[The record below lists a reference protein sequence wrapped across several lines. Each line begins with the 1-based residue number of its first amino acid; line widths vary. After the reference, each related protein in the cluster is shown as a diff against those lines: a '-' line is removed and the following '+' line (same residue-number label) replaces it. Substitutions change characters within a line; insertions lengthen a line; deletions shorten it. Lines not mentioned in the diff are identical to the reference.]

1 MNTKLTSPITT
12 LFFTFFAFVA
22 GYTLGQ
28 SPSNPLSILGG
39 GSTAPA
45 GLDDTFTPF
54 WEVWELVHIRYFDQ
68 PVDDIALA
76 EGAIDGMLAVLGDPN
91 TRYLSPEDQA
101 VTQENMDGEIQGI
114 GAEVS
119 EDEGAIVIV
128 SPIEGSPAE
137 AAGLQPGDILRTADG
152 VELTGMS
159 VVEAAAL
166 VRGPKGTM
174 VVLGIERDG
183 ELFEVEIERD
193 IIRVPSV
200 RGEMLE
206 DGLAYVRLTQFGTQ
220 TDEELEE
227 LLNTLMAQNPQGM
240 ILDMRRNPGGSL
252 DTAVNIA
259 DQFLGDGRI
268 LLERFGDGRETE
280 FESTDKG
287 LAEDIPLV
295 VLIDEGS
302 ASASEVLAGAIQDR
316 GRGTLI
322 GQLSFGKGT
331 VQTWQELSN
340 GGGVRITTARW
351 LTPDEN
357 WVHGQGLTPDYFI
370 PLTESEE
377 DEQLEAAVDF
387 LLGKEIISVPPEGD
401 KEE

>member
-1 MNTKLTSPITT
+1 
-12 LFFTFFAFVA
+12 
-22 GYTLGQ
+22 
-28 SPSNPLSILGG
+28 
-39 GSTAPA
+39 
-45 GLDDTFTPF
+45 
-54 WEVWELVHIRYFDQ
+54 
-68 PVDDIALA
+68 
-76 EGAIDGMLAVLGDPN
+76 
-91 TRYLSPEDQA
+91 
-101 VTQENMDGEIQGI
+101 
-114 GAEVS
+114 
-119 EDEGAIVIV
+119 
-128 SPIEGSPAE
+128 
-137 AAGLQPGDILRTADG
+137 
-152 VELTGMS
+152 
-159 VVEAAAL
+159 
-166 VRGPKGTM
+166 M

-357 WVHGQGLTPDYFI
+357 WVHGEGLSPDYYI

-377 DEQLEAAVDF
+377 DDQLEAAVDF
-387 LLGKEIISVPPEGD
+387 LLGKEIISIPPEDD